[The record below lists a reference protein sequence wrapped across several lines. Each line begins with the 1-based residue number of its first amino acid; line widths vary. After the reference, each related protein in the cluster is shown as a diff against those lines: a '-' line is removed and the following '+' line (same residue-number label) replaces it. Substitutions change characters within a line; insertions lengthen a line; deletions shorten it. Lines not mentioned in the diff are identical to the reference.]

1 MVGYQR
7 ALVRGARF
15 LAGGVGAA
23 HTRQLYTAVCTE
35 WRRALSRSRSKRL
48 SAPSWLWSSVVE
60 LMVSHEA
67 AYLEHCCKY
76 ARAADGPW
84 CLTAGGN
91 PFWGIALTTGLSMQ

>member
-1 MVGYQR
+1 
-7 ALVRGARF
+7 
-15 LAGGVGAA
+15 
-23 HTRQLYTAVCTE
+23 
-35 WRRALSRSRSKRL
+35 
-48 SAPSWLWSSVVE
+48 
-60 LMVSHEA
+60 MVSHEA